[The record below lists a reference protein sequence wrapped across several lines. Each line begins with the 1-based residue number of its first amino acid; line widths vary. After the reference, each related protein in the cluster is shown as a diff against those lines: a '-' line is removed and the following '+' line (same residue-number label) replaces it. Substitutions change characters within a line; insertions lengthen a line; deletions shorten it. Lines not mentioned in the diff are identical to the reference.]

1 MTKNEYIPKINED
14 VKAEDVGLA
23 EVEEEA
29 IKVVKTQLKKKIIK
43 RKKVE
48 MIISE
53 WSDLPTL
60 VNRIEYKYGATIV
73 SQNESCV
80 IFKGKL
86 FEVTL
91 KKI

>member
-1 MTKNEYIPKINED
+1 MTKNEYIQKIKKD
-14 VKAEDVGLA
+14 VKTEEVGLTD
-23 EVEEEA
+23 A

-43 RKKVE
+43 REKVD

>member
-1 MTKNEYIPKINED
+1 MTKNEYIQKIKKD
-14 VKAEDVGLA
+14 VKTEEVGLTD
-23 EVEEEA
+23 A

-43 RKKVE
+43 REKVD

-60 VNRIEYKYGATIV
+60 ANRIEYKYGATIV

-80 IFKGKL
+80 IFEGKL

>member
-1 MTKNEYIPKINED
+1 MTKNEYIQKIKKD
-14 VKAEDVGLA
+14 VKTEEVGLTD
-23 EVEEEA
+23 A

-43 RKKVE
+43 REKVD

-53 WSDLPTL
+53 WSDLPVL
-60 VNRIEYKYGATIV
+60 ANRIERKYEATKV

-80 IFKGKL
+80 IFKGNL